1 MVRKYIT
8 VNIENIKNFDYL
20 VCKYK
25 FKKGNSSGDRCYVRN
40 HNDGYWTINGICGR
54 KCVYNNTCKYHKND
68 KKPKFL
74 LNNTLGENNIKLIC
88 YNNDYKDKKNISN
101 IIVENNI

>member
-8 VNIENIKNFDYL
+8 VNIENIKDFDYL

-40 HNDGYWTINGICGR
+40 HNDGY
-54 KCVYNNTCKYHKND
+54 
-68 KKPKFL
+68 
-74 LNNTLGENNIKLIC
+74 
-88 YNNDYKDKKNISN
+88 
-101 IIVENNI
+101 